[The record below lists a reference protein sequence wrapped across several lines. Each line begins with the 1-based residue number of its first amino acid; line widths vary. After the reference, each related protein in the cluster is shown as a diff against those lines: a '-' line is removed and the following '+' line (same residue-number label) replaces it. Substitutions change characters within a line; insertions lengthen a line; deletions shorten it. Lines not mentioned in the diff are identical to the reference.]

1 MVDPS
6 LGVLVGWNHFVRYL
20 RYLFY
25 PDTLLTTRQQFCQT
39 SFVMFECTIINTLVQ
54 YWGYSESPAILI
66 SVSIVLYMAI
76 NVYRADLFGEVECTE
91 TL

>member
-1 MVDPS
+1 
-6 LGVLVGWNHFVRYL
+6 
-20 RYLFY
+20 
-25 PDTLLTTRQQFCQT
+25 
-39 SFVMFECTIINTLVQ
+39 MFECTIINTLVQ